1 MRQLDSWYDTS
12 RSGPAG
18 LTLDGFCTNPELAL
32 ALKDTIGSMADNPYE
47 TLGVSR
53 RASDEDIRRAFRKL
67 AKENHPDLNPGSPAA
82 VERFKKITAANEILG
97 DPQKRRQYDAGEID
111 AKGEPRRP
119 QWRPGAGP
127 SAGGARARTHSG
139 GVDDFNL
146 SDIFSDVFGQN
157 RAGAGRTGAGAQ
169 GFASKGQ
176 DLRYT
181 LEVDFLESVVGAKKR
196 VTLPEGGVLDLA
208 VPEGVTDGQVLR
220 LKGKGSPGYN
230 GGAAGDALVE
240 IKVRA
245 NAQFKRQ
252 GEDILVDVPITIDE
266 AVLGAKIE
274 VPTITG
280 RVQLTIPKGTSSGKT
295 FRLKGKGVQNKS
307 NGIAGDELVTVRVV
321 LPDVID
327 DSLSYFFTE
336 WRQKNAYD
344 AGRK

>member
-1 MRQLDSWYDTS
+1 
-12 RSGPAG
+12 
-18 LTLDGFCTNPELAL
+18 
-32 ALKDTIGSMADNPYE
+32 MADNLYE

-53 RASDEDIRRAFRKL
+53 RASDEEIRRAFRKL

-82 VERFKKITAANEILG
+82 VERFKKITAANEILS
-97 DPQKRRQYDAGEID
+97 DPQKRRQYDTGEID

-119 QWRPGAGP
+119 QWRPGAGTGP
-127 SAGGARARTHSG
+127 SGARTRTHSG
-139 GVDDFNL
+139 SADDFNL

-157 RAGAGRTGAGAQ
+157 RAGAGRGSAGAH
-169 GFASKGQ
+169 GFASKGH

-220 LKGKGSPGYN
+220 LKGKGAPGHN
-230 GGAAGDALVE
+230 GAAAGDALVE

-245 NAQFKRQ
+245 HAQFKRQ
-252 GEDILVDVPITIDE
+252 GEDVLVDVPITIDE

-307 NGIAGDELVTVRVV
+307 NGISGDELVTVRIV

-336 WRQKNAYD
+336 WRQKNTYD
-344 AGRK
+344 PGRK